1 MLGVMSWPSL
11 SAGGHDLTVKLFVV
25 FFFFGYFG
33 DLLFSDLGVS
43 SKQSYGCW

>member
-25 FFFFGYFG
+25 FFFLDILAIFY
-33 DLLFSDLGVS
+33 LVI
-43 SKQSYGCW
+43 